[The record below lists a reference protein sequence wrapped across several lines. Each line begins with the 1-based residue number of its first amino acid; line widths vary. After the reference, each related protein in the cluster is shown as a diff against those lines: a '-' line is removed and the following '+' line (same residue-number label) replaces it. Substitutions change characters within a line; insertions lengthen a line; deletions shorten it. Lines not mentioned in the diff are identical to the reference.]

1 MKRFL
6 AGMATMLVLVVV
18 TGLVAASRLGSL
30 GTTTPHAVPMGPGV
44 SPSAP
49 PTDLGPDETWL
60 GDVDLTSS
68 ALVTP
73 DGPLRDVH
81 ATGTNVRVTT
91 TGLRVGAVTLVATL
105 PFEVAAEQVGHD
117 VRLYD
122 AGGGLAGVA
131 RTATVLGQDLTI
143 RATGKVSAAAGD
155 LLIEPQT
162 IDVGMPGFV
171 NDALSGVVRELVTV
185 RQSIQGLPPG
195 LRLTAVTVGANG
207 FRATLTG
214 TDVTIAGR
222 GG

>member
-122 AGGGLAGVA
+122 AGGGLAGIA
-131 RTATVLGQDLTI
+131 RSATVLGQDLTI

-162 IDVGMPGFV
+162 IDVGMPGLV